1 MKHFEN
7 IVIGTPLIEWWEL
20 CCSEKRNENGTPLLG
35 ELMEEADKTF
45 FTKERNLAKI
55 LKEIG
60 AVNSIGEVRRNK
72 PELCKDFTEP
82 DCFWL
87 KWGKQRF
94 WVIVGE

>member
-7 IVIGTPLIEWWEL
+7 IVIGKPLVRWWEL
-20 CCSEKRNENGTPLLG
+20 CCNWQNLSMREIVEEEEKTL
-35 ELMEEADKTF
+35 
-45 FTKERNLAKI
+45 FTEERNLAKI

-60 AVNSIGEVRRNK
+60 AVSSIGEVRRNK
-72 PELCKDFTEP
+72 PELCKDFTEL

-94 WVIVGE
+94 WVVVGE